1 MKYLL
6 ILPLILISGLMAG
19 QTRSASNCSF
29 TNNYPTDCTG
39 NNITE
44 DFNTDNGGFTSNE
57 FKWDSRKGN
66 WKAVRIK
73 SAQYLYITSGTYQL
87 LQAGTTNFGFV
98 SEGGGTKDI
107 QILDASTGEILTEC
121 AAVVGAYPTQSQ
133 ICQKLP
139 LETGAENLTV
149 GRLIKYRVKY
159 FVRTQAAFILPTFDN
174 FSVGGSAVRVTSSN
188 SQSINV
194 AKEKIFSPGTGTKL
208 NSSVYP
214 NPAGQQTII
223 SYEPFENGKTT
234 IDIYDLN
241 GIKLKTLDFG
251 NSFKGQIYEKQI
263 DLSAFRSGSYFY
275 RLTIGKNISK
285 GSFIKTN

>member
-1 MKYLL
+1 MY
-6 ILPLILISGLMAG
+6 G
-19 QTRSASNCSF
+19 QTRSASNCGISD
-29 TNNYPTDCTG
+29 NYPLECTG

-44 DFNTDNGGFTSNE
+44 DFNRNDGGFTSNE

-66 WKAVRIK
+66 WKAMRIK

-87 LQAGTTNFGFV
+87 LQAGTTNFGFI

-121 AAVVGAYPTQSQ
+121 AAVTGPYPTQNQ
-133 ICQKLP
+133 VCQKLP

-174 FSVGGSAVRVTSSN
+174 FSVGGSAVRVSS
-188 SQSINV
+188 SSPVSANV
-194 AKEKIFSPGTGTKL
+194 ATEKRLNRNSLTKL
-208 NSSVYP
+208 SSSLYP

-223 SYEPFENGKTT
+223 SFEPFEKGKTT
-234 IDIYDLN
+234 IDIYDLK
-241 GIKLKTLDFG
+241 GIMLKTLDYG
-251 NSFKGQIYEKQI
+251 NCFEGQMYEKHI
-263 DLSAFRSGSYFY
+263 DLSGFPSGTYFY

-285 GSFIKTN
+285 GAFIKTN

>member
-6 ILPLILISGLMAG
+6 ILPLVLISGFLSG
-19 QTRSASNCSF
+19 QIPSASNCSLSD
-29 TNNYPTDCTG
+29 NYPSDCTG

-44 DFNTDNGGFTSNE
+44 DFNRNNGGFTSNE

-66 WKAVRIK
+66 WKAMRIK

-87 LQAGTTNFGFV
+87 LQAGTTNFGFI
-98 SEGGGTKDI
+98 SEGGAGKNI
-107 QILDASTGEILTEC
+107 QILDALTGEVLTEC
-121 AAVVGAYPTQSQ
+121 ADVRGTYPTQNQ
-133 ICQKLP
+133 VCGKLP
-139 LETGAENLTV
+139 LETGAENLTA

-159 FVRTQAAFILPTFDN
+159 FVRTQATFILPTFDN
-174 FSVGGSAVRVTSSN
+174 FSVGGSAVRVSSSN
-188 SQSINV
+188 PV
-194 AKEKIFSPGTGTKL
+194 AANIESEKLLMRNSVTKL
-208 NSSVYP
+208 NSFVYP

-223 SYEPFENGKTT
+223 SYEPFENGKT
-234 IDIYDLN
+234 IIEIFYLN

-251 NSFKGQIYEKQI
+251 NSFKGQMYEKQI